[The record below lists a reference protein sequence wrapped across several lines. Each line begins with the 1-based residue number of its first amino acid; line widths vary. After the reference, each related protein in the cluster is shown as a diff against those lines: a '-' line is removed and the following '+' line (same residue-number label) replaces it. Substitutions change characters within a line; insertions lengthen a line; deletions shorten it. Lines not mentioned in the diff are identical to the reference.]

1 MANSDLVT
9 LLNIYDRKRFDAIN
23 DLEFR
28 KQELFS
34 KNPRLEEIEKELNS
48 ISIKT
53 VKSLLI
59 KDISTKEE
67 LLNDLNKKIDSLS
80 QERNL
85 ILKSLKVDE
94 SFLEPNYECKICKD
108 TGYVST
114 NNASNMCTCLKQSL
128 LNLAY
133 NKSNLNNLN
142 TENFST
148 FELTKYS
155 DKSNVEKYGIDVSP
169 RENMN
174 NILKEAKD
182 FVSNFDSPKTNNLLF
197 TGTSGLGKTFLSNCI
212 ANELIR
218 LNKTVLYQTAPNMLD
233 AVVDYRFGRTN
244 GDFYNNLLTVDL
256 LIIDDLGSESINSIK
271 LTELFNIINSR
282 LLSKNTK
289 TIVSTNIFIK
299 QLANIYTQ
307 RIFSRFMGN
316 YNICVF
322 FGDDIRLQN
331 GSLFF
336 K

>member
-1 MANSDLVT
+1 MANSDLIT

-34 KNPRLEEIEKELNS
+34 KKPRLEEIEKELNS

-53 VKSLLI
+53 VKSLLV
-59 KDISTKEE
+59 KDISAKEE
-67 LLNDLNKKIDSLS
+67 LLNDLNKTIENLSKERNSILQSLKID
-80 QERNL
+80 EA
-85 ILKSLKVDE
+85 
-94 SFLEPNYECKICKD
+94 FLEPNYDCKLCKD

-114 NNASNMCTCLKQSL
+114 DNTSNMCICLKQNL

-133 NKSNLNNLN
+133 NKSNLNNLT

-148 FELTKYS
+148 FDLTKYS
-155 DKSNVEKYGIDVSP
+155 DKSNMENYGVDISP
-169 RENMN
+169 RENMK
-174 NILKEAKD
+174 NILKEAKA
-182 FVSNFDSPKTNNLLF
+182 FVKNFDSPKVKNLLF
-197 TGTSGLGKTFLSNCI
+197 TGTAGLGKTFLSNCI
-212 ANELIR
+212 ANELIC

-233 AVVDYRFGRTN
+233 AVVDYRFGRTTN
-244 GDFYNNLLTVDL
+244 DFYNKLLTVDL
-256 LIIDDLGSESINSIK
+256 LIIDDLGSESLNSIK

-299 QLANIYTQ
+299 QLANIYSQ

-322 FGDDIRLQN
+322 FGDDIRLMRN
-331 GSLFF
+331 
-336 K
+336 KN